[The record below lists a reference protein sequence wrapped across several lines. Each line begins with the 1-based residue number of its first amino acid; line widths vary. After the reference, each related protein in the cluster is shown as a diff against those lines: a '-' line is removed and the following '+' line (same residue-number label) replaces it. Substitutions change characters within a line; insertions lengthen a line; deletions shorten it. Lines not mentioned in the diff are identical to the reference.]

1 MTAGEMQ
8 EKTEEDVER
17 GSTVGT
23 GRTSEVASEVSY
35 SMSSLAPSEV
45 ESAASDSSLS
55 EYGRVGAGGSL
66 AIQERQRRKVRRA
79 AWGVEHGA
87 RQLSAP
93 HGRCSRRGSSWR
105 CRMARSPGT
114 TSR

>member
-45 ESAASDSSLS
+45 ESAASDS
-55 EYGRVGAGGSL
+55 R
-66 AIQERQRRKVRRA
+66 
-79 AWGVEHGA
+79 
-87 RQLSAP
+87 
-93 HGRCSRRGSSWR
+93 SR
-105 CRMARSPGT
+105 
-114 TSR
+114 SR